1 MERYNLKNI
10 KTIERLKVEKFIK
23 GLTDETKTW
32 TGRLRELDKME
43 KGFALIDKK
52 IIGIVYYSPCGNNF
66 EMGIVVDKKYHGQG
80 IGYKLLVKIE
90 KLAKKNRIDK
100 LIAKVYSIN
109 KPMIHLIEKLN
120 WAILFKSEEFR
131 YYAKIIKQD
140 E

>member
-1 MERYNLKNI
+1 MEKYNLKNI
-10 KTIERLKVEKFIK
+10 KAVKKSMLKRFIK
-23 GLTDETKTW
+23 ELTTETNTWHGGLVDIE
-32 TGRLRELDKME
+32 KM
-43 KGFALIDKK
+43 KDGFVVIGKK
-52 IIGIVYYSPCGNNF
+52 IIGVVYYFPNKYGAKI
-66 EMGIVVDKKYHGQG
+66 GIVVNEKYHGKG

-109 KPMIHLIEKLN
+109 KPIIHLIEKLN